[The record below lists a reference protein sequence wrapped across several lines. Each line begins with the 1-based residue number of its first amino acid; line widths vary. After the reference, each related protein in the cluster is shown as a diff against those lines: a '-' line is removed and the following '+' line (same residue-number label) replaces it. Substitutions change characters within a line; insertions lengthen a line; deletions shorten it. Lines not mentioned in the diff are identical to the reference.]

1 MDTKENPELTE
12 AQKIFTIEKIYFCN
26 KCGKSFP
33 WNSSLLKQQ
42 RVHSGEEH
50 SGCTVCGRCFPELS
64 SSLCIKEVT
73 VARTLHMERL
83 WENLHSEHERYCSSK
98 NSPGQ
103 RPYLC
108 GECGK
113 ASRKNSALVN
123 MKGFTLERNP
133 TYAMTAVELLP
144 HV

>member
-50 SGCTVCGRCFPELS
+50 SGCTVCVW
-64 SSLCIKEVT
+64 EV
-73 VARTLHMERL
+73 L
-83 WENLHSEHERYCSSK
+83 
-98 NSPGQ
+98 PGT
-103 RPYLC
+103 P
-108 GECGK
+108 
-113 ASRKNSALVN
+113 
-123 MKGFTLERNP
+123 
-133 TYAMTAVELLP
+133 LLP
-144 HV
+144 VHQRGHSGENPPHGTTVGKPSLGA